1 MYKIH
6 LFLPSHQP
14 NTFER
19 KYPSLIFIK
28 AFFLLLA
35 MLGIEFVNS
44 ECGFAFPIFKFIQAD
59 SSESLNLL
67 KVLKYAGRYLIMS
80 EEDREYIPVDDFDDG
95 TEGKKKTFKVF
106 VLKGTIFVILSD
118 LLFKERAQFTMISFK
133 SISGQ
138 YCKIYFQ

>member
-1 MYKIH
+1 
-6 LFLPSHQP
+6 
-14 NTFER
+14 
-19 KYPSLIFIK
+19 
-28 AFFLLLA
+28 

-95 TEGKKKTFKVF
+95 TEGKKKHLKFSF
-106 VLKGTIFVILSD
+106 LKGLS
-118 LLFKERAQFTMISFK
+118 L
-133 SISGQ
+133 
-138 YCKIYFQ
+138 